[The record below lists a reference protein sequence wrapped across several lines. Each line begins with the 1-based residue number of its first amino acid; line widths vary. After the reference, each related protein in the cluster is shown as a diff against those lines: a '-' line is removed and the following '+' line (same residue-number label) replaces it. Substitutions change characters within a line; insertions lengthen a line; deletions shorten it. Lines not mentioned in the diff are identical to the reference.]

1 MRWRTIKYK
10 YVNEPIQEYN
20 KIVCLIYIKK
30 SLNTLQFL
38 KRETQTNPRYR
49 NDGRKT
55 ETVIEQYVHRT
66 LVKYAGHIIQSVRGG
81 GADDRDKQMET
92 LIT

>member
-1 MRWRTIKYK
+1 M
-10 YVNEPIQEYN
+10 NQN
-20 KIVCLIYIKK
+20 KKVTSLFVRYIKK
-30 SLNTLQFL
+30 SSNTLQFL
-38 KRETQTNPRYR
+38 KRETQTNPSCR

-55 ETVIEQYVHRT
+55 VTVIERYVYCI

-81 GADDRDKQMET
+81 GGADDRDKQMET